1 MADINPIEAVNSANN
16 NNDTDLDQTF
26 NLNASYE
33 IVPAK
38 ASLNS
43 SQLIET
49 YDVVDN
55 LVDCNKLEFDAD
67 QFETDLLLN
76 ESVENVASIHEEANE
91 LSDSH
96 EVQEDTEQTVLI
108 PEELNNVKKIEETKS
123 NEIDSKTV
131 ETNQCNEIQLK
142 QPVLSEK
149 LKILKIS
156 KMPNYFLPQEDME
169 SSMRRLHF
177 NYVDVMFICNK
188 NF

>member
-1 MADINPIEAVNSANN
+1 MEAN

-38 ASLNS
+38 SSLSS

-49 YDVVDN
+49 YDVVEN

-67 QFETDLLLN
+67 QFETDSQLN
-76 ESVENVASIHEEANE
+76 ESIENVASIHEEANE
-91 LSDSH
+91 LSDPH
-96 EVQEDTEQTVLI
+96 EDTEQTVLI
-108 PEELNNVKKIEETKS
+108 PEQLNNVEKIEETKS
-123 NEIDSKTV
+123 NEVDSTLTAEASQK
-131 ETNQCNEIQLK
+131 QGDEIQTILK

-149 LKILKIS
+149 LKLMKIS

-177 NYVDVMFICNK
+177 NYVDVMLLRHIYENI
-188 NF
+188 